1 MLLWGVEV
9 TLSFTQLLDFRRM
22 FMLAKSPG
30 FSRIGLV
37 VVIFT
42 GNKSN
47 YSSNCY
53 IYLKSKV
60 EHVLTWGYVFYISK
74 KKRNLGGGHTH
85 QEWCLGALDVGTT
98 AIGTC
103 LVVTIDTSAFL

>member
-9 TLSFTQLLDFRRM
+9 TLSFTQLLDFRRI

-42 GNKSN
+42 GNKFN
-47 YSSNCY
+47 YSSNCH

-60 EHVLTWGYVFYISK
+60 VHVLAWGGVTLA
-74 KKRNLGGGHTH
+74 KRK
-85 QEWCLGALDVGTT
+85 E
-98 AIGTC
+98 I
-103 LVVTIDTSAFL
+103 

>member
-9 TLSFTQLLDFRRM
+9 TLSLTQLLDFRRM

-42 GNKSN
+42 VNKSN
-47 YSSNCY
+47 YSSNWH
-53 IYLKSKV
+53 IYSKSKV
-60 EHVLTWGYVFYISK
+60 VHVLTWGCFTLA
-74 KKRNLGGGHTH
+74 KRK
-85 QEWCLGALDVGTT
+85 E
-98 AIGTC
+98 I
-103 LVVTIDTSAFL
+103 

>member
-1 MLLWGVEV
+1 M
-9 TLSFTQLLDFRRM
+9 
-22 FMLAKSPG
+22 
-30 FSRIGLV
+30 
-37 VVIFT
+37 VIFT
-42 GNKSN
+42 GNKFN
-47 YSSNCY
+47 YSSNCH

-60 EHVLTWGYVFYISK
+60 VHVLTWGGGGVYISK

-103 LVVTIDTSAFL
+103 LVVTIDTSALL